1 MSASSSPPPPPH
13 RIAILMSRE
22 GRFLQCMDCQLIH
35 PFPDGIKF
43 GVVAKQFEA
52 HSCVTPT
59 RTPAWHTD
67 RRFVILRYEGKVPS
81 MASCAKCARKFFT
94 PTALMRDASG
104 AEMYLGR
111 KFDLH
116 QCGPNPQLVGDA
128 V

>member
-1 MSASSSPPPPPH
+1 MSASSSPPPH
-13 RIAILMSRE
+13 RIAIVISAD
-22 GRFLQCMDCQLIH
+22 GRLLQCIDCH
-35 PFPDGIKF
+35 VTYPFPNGIKF
-43 GVVAKQFEA
+43 GVVSKQFDG

-59 RTPAWHTD
+59 RTPAWQTD
-67 RRFVILRYEGKVPS
+67 RRFVILRYEGKVPT

-116 QCGPNPQLVGDA
+116 LCEPDPQLVGDA